1 MTEFTV
7 LIDRIIGMALL
18 QTKAIPF
25 QILPSMD
32 HLDQNIYAPGLFK
45 IQRYISDSMEV
56 VKGITKGRL
65 FYSTYH
71 SKRVVCRTVCQI

>member
-18 QTKAIPF
+18 QTKTIEF

-32 HLDQNIYAPGLFK
+32 HLDQNIYAPGLFQTQK
-45 IQRYISDSMEV
+45 
-56 VKGITKGRL
+56 
-65 FYSTYH
+65 
-71 SKRVVCRTVCQI
+71 